1 MKRSHTSFL
10 LTAALLLSIALAA
23 CGGTSASGTQGTT
36 KVAAATAT
44 ATSAPPVVV
53 VKVKSAKVAGKST
66 QVLGNLKGK
75 TLYYFTADSTNQIA
89 CTGSCAQLWPPL
101 LITSGTPA
109 AQTTLSGK
117 FGVIEGADGRQVTYN
132 GHPLYTYAKDEDSE
146 DAYGQGIGGKW
157 FAATPNLSAQS

>member
-1 MKRSHTSFL
+1 MRRIRPWIFL
-10 LTAALLLSIALAA
+10 SAGLLLAMALAS
-23 CGGTSASGTQGTT
+23 CGGASTYGTQTS
-36 KVAAATAT
+36 AAATVT

-66 QVLGNLKGK
+66 QVLGDLKGK
-75 TLYYFTADSTNQIA
+75 TLYYFTADNTTQIA

-101 LITSGTPA
+101 VVTSGTPT
-109 AQTTLSGK
+109 AQTTLTGK
-117 FGVIEGADGRQVTYN
+117 FGVIDGADGRQVTYN

-157 FAATPNLSAQS
+157 YAATPTLSVQS

>member
-10 LTAALLLSIALAA
+10 FAALLLSIALTA
-23 CGGTSASGTQGTT
+23 CGGASASGRQGTT

-66 QVLGNLKGK
+66 QVLGDLKGK
-75 TLYYFTADSTNQIA
+75 TLYYFTADSTSQIA

-109 AQTTLSGK
+109 AQTTLSDK
-117 FGVIEGADGRQVTYN
+117 FGVIEGANGRQVTYN